1 MNIINITRGHILIQ
15 KGDRIAKAQGEMFFP
30 TEGKMGFVLY
40 ADSLGHWEPPHHAQ
54 AITADEQAQLIKAI
68 QQDFALGGHAL
79 EIEPPYSHE
88 ITKAPDDHDIA

>member
-1 MNIINITRGHILIQ
+1 MNIIDITRGHILIQ
-15 KGDRIAKAQGEMFFP
+15 MGDRIAKAQGEMFFP
-30 TEGKMGFVLY
+30 IEGKMGFVLH
-40 ADSLGHWEPPHHAQ
+40 ADSLRHWEAPHHAQ
-54 AITADEQAQLIKAI
+54 AITPDEQAQLIKAI